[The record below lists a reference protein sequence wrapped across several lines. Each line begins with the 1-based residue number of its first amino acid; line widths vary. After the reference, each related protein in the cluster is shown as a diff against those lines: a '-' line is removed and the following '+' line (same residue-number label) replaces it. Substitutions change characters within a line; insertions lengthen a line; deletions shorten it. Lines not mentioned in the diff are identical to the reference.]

1 MQPTYINEL
10 KITIKWYFNLHKSKG
25 KNHTY
30 NQYKKC
36 GLGRATIFRWLDQI
50 EKEGSVTHRPG
61 QGRPSKIGPGR
72 RLMAAVNHKTGVS
85 QRKLARKF
93 QVYMLQMEFIA
104 NRSQYCIRG
113 LINLG
118 TDLSLVS

>member
-1 MQPTYINEL
+1 MIFKEIMILWEIVTRFIEFAKMHPTDVNEL

-30 NQYKKC
+30 KQYKKC

-61 QGRPSKIGPGR
+61 QGRPSKIGPTQTK
-72 RLMAAVNHKTGVS
+72 RLKAAINTGVT
-85 QRKLARKF
+85 QQKLAKNF
-93 QVYMLQMEFIA
+93 QVYM
-104 NRSQYCIRG
+104 
-113 LINLG
+113 
-118 TDLSLVS
+118 

>member
-1 MQPTYINEL
+1 MQPTDINEL

-30 NQYKKC
+30 KQYKKC

-50 EKEGSVTHRPG
+50 KKEGSVTHRPG
-61 QGRPSKIGPGR
+61 QGRPSKIGPRR
-72 RLMAAVNHKTGVS
+72 RLKAAVNHKTGVS

-93 QVYMLQMEFIA
+93 QVYM
-104 NRSQYCIRG
+104 
-113 LINLG
+113 
-118 TDLSLVS
+118 